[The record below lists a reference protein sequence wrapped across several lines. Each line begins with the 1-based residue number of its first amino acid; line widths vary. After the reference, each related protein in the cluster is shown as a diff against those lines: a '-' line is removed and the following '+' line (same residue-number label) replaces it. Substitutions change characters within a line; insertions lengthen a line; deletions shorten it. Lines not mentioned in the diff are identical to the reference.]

1 VRRNEIFSRL
11 GGDEFA
17 ILVPNVTAEEI
28 NAFSERVVR
37 AIAQIPFRFDGQNLR
52 LTCSLGIAF
61 YPQHATN
68 AEELVSHADIA
79 MYQAKEAGKNAWR
92 VYRQDLDSS
101 REMVAR
107 LTWNDRIN
115 DALENNLL
123 QLHFQG
129 IYHTQSGELSHLEAL
144 VRMLDKDNP
153 DSLIPPGHFIPVA
166 ERSGKILDIDR
177 WVIRE
182 SIAILAK
189 SETIPPL
196 AVNISGRS
204 FDEPTL
210 PQYIDAL
217 LKQYGVKP
225 SRLYIELTET
235 SAVTD
240 LQDAERF
247 IEALHRTGCVICMD
261 DFGTGFSSFAYL
273 KHLKADVLKIDGLF
287 IRDLP
292 NDRDNQVFVKAIV
305 DVARGM
311 HKITVAEFVENAE
324 ILEILKD
331 FGVDLVQGY
340 HLDMPR
346 ADHPALRIND

>member
-1 VRRNEIFSRL
+1 LDNDL
-11 GGDEFA
+11 
-17 ILVPNVTAEEI
+17 
-28 NAFSERVVR
+28 
-37 AIAQIPFRFDGQNLR
+37 LR
-52 LTCSLGIAF
+52 
-61 YPQHATN
+61 
-68 AEELVSHADIA
+68 
-79 MYQAKEAGKNAWR
+79 
-92 VYRQDLDSS
+92 
-101 REMVAR
+101 
-107 LTWNDRIN
+107 
-115 DALENNLL
+115 
-123 QLHFQG
+123 LHFQG
-129 IYHTQSGELSHLEAL
+129 VYHTQDGTLSHLEVL

-153 DSLIPPGHFIPVA
+153 AKLIMPGHFIPVA

-189 SETIPPL
+189 SENIPSL

-210 PQYIDAL
+210 PQYIAEQ
-217 LKQYGVKP
+217 LKLSGVKP
-225 SRLYIELTET
+225 NRLHVELTET
-235 SAVTD
+235 AAVSD

-247 IEALHRTGCVICMD
+247 IEALHQTGCIVCMD

-292 NDRDNQVFVKAIV
+292 NDRDNQIFVKAIL

-311 HKITVAEFVENAE
+311 HKTTVAEFVENAE
-324 ILEILKD
+324 ILDMLKT

-346 ADHPALRIND
+346 ADHPALRING